1 MESEKPARNT
11 KYLQTETETK
21 GGKWCQLSSCPF
33 SRSSTQ
39 DLRTASIWEERQ
51 CMKQTKPSVKFIP

>member
-33 SRSSTQ
+33 EDSQYLGRETVHETNQAFCQIYSLIN
-39 DLRTASIWEERQ
+39 D
-51 CMKQTKPSVKFIP
+51 FI